1 MVKRY
6 GSLKMAEYEKMYA
19 ILCAAIDQVI
29 EPLRRIPLA
38 WSSAEILQSALW
50 QAEEIY
56 LNEPEM
62 ETEE

>member
-1 MVKRY
+1 
-6 GSLKMAEYEKMYA
+6 MAEYEKMYA